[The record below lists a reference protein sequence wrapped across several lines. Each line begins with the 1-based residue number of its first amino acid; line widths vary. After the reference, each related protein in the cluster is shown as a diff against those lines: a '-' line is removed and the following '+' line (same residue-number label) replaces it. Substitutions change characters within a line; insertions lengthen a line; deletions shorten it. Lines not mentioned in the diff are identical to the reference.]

1 MKNIFSSIVVGS
13 DNPVRVNRT
22 EELNY
27 WINAIK
33 NKPMLT
39 EEQEVE
45 LGHKIQSSPKDCNGK
60 PTDRESVNAL
70 VEGNLRFVVSVAKQY
85 AYASDSLTVT
95 DLINE
100 GNIGMIEA
108 AETFDPTR
116 GFKFISY
123 AVNYV
128 RMYVINALT
137 YKSRI
142 VSDYHQGV
150 SNHYTSLDAPMA
162 DDTDT
167 TIGDVLC
174 TTTDA
179 EVCANESLNSDLMRV
194 LNAILKPEEIAIIC
208 ESFGIGVPQLKRWEI
223 AEKRNMSVENARLIE
238 QRSLYK
244 LRNNP
249 QGLSILSKYL
259 S

>member
-1 MKNIFSSIVVGS
+1 MKNIFSNLVVGS

-22 EELNY
+22 DELNY
-27 WINAIK
+27 WLDVIK
-33 NKPMLT
+33 SRPMLT

-45 LGHKIQSSPKDCNGK
+45 LGHKIQSSPKDYNGK
-60 PTDRESVNAL
+60 PTDRDSVNAL

-85 AYASDSLTVT
+85 AYASDTLSVT

-150 SNHYTSLDAPMA
+150 SNRYTSLDAPMA

-179 EVCANESLNSDLMRV
+179 EVCADESLSDDIMRV
-194 LNAILKPEEIAIIC
+194 LNAVLKPEEIAVIC
-208 ESFGIGVPQLKRWEI
+208 ESFGIGRTKLKRWEI
-223 AEKRNMSVENARLIE
+223 GKKRKKSPERIRQIE
-238 QRSLYK
+238 QYALIK
-244 LRNNP
+244 LRNNS
-249 QGLSILSKYL
+249 QGRMLLSKYL
-259 S
+259 T